1 MRLDKFVSHATG
13 LPREISKRLIRKR
26 QVQVN
31 GTMVSNAAFQVEDTD
46 IVTLE
51 DETLHIQGPRYL
63 MLHKPAGVV
72 CATEDGD
79 HPTVLDLI
87 EDMDTEGL
95 SIGGRLDIDTTGL
108 VLLSDDGQWLHRVT
122 SPRHLFSKVYRATL
136 QEPLDQQTIDSFA
149 TGMLL
154 RGEDKPTAPAQCEA
168 LPLPDQ
174 HGARVTLNEG
184 RYHQV
189 KRMFAACGNH
199 VLSLHREK
207 IGAIALDDT
216 LAEGEY
222 RALTDAE
229 IASFLA

>member
-46 IVTLE
+46 SVTME
-51 DETLHIQGPRYL
+51 GETLHIPGPRYL
-63 MLHKPAGVV
+63 MLHKPIGVV

-168 LPLPDQ
+168 LPDN
-174 HGARVTLNEG
+174 GARVTLNEG

-207 IGAIALDDT
+207 IGAVALDDALT
-216 LAEGEY
+216 EGEY
-222 RALTDAE
+222 RVLTETE
-229 IASFLA
+229 IKSFTS

>member
-31 GTMVSNAAFQVEDTD
+31 GTMVSNAAYQVAETD
-46 IVTLE
+46 VVSME
-51 DETLHIQGPRYL
+51 GQDLHIAGPRYL
-63 MLHKPAGVV
+63 MLHKPVGYV
-72 CATEDGD
+72 CANEDGD

-87 EDMDTEGL
+87 VDMDKEGL

-122 SPRHLFSKVYRATL
+122 SPKHLFSKVYRATL
-136 QEPLDQQTIDSFA
+136 QEPLGQQTIDSFA
-149 TGMLL
+149 AGMLL

-168 LPLPDQ
+168 LPDN
-174 HGARVTLNEG
+174 GARVTLNEG

-199 VLSLHREK
+199 VLSLHRES
-207 IGAIALDDT
+207 IGTITLDDT
-216 LAEGEY
+216 LAEGQT
-222 RALTDAE
+222 RALTETE
-229 IASFLA
+229 IQSFLP

>member
-46 IVTLE
+46 NVTLE
-51 DETLHIQGPRYL
+51 GETLHIRGPRYL
-63 MLHKPAGVV
+63 MLHKPCGVV

-136 QEPLDQQTIDSFA
+136 QEPVDQQTIDSFA

-154 RGEDKPTAPAQCEA
+154 RGEDKRTAPAQCEA
-168 LPLPDQ
+168 LPDN
-174 HGARVTLNEG
+174 GARVTLNEG

-199 VLSLHREK
+199 VVSLHREK
-207 IGAIALDDT
+207 IGAVALDDT

-222 RALTDAE
+222 RILTATE
-229 IASFLA
+229 IESFTS

>member
-31 GTMVSNAAFQVEDTD
+31 GTMVSNAAYQVVETD
-46 IVTLE
+46 VVSME
-51 DETLHIQGPRYL
+51 GQDLHIAGPRYL
-63 MLHKPAGVV
+63 MLHKPVGYV
-72 CATEDGD
+72 CANEDGD

-87 EDMDTEGL
+87 DDMDKEGL

-122 SPRHLFSKVYRATL
+122 SPKHLFSKVYRATL
-136 QEPLDQQTIDSFA
+136 QEPLSQQTIDSFA
-149 TGMLL
+149 AGMLL
-154 RGEDKPTAPAQCEA
+154 RGEDKPTAPAQCEV
-168 LPLPDQ
+168 LPDN
-174 HGARVTLNEG
+174 GARVALNEG

-199 VLSLHREK
+199 VLSLHRES
-207 IGAIALDDT
+207 IGTVTLDDT
-216 LAEGEY
+216 LAEGQT
-222 RALTDAE
+222 RALTDTE
-229 IASFLA
+229 IQGFLP

>member
-31 GTMVSNAAFQVEDTD
+31 GTMVSNAAFQVEDAD
-46 IVTLE
+46 SVTLE
-51 DETLHIQGPRYL
+51 GETLHIPGPRYL
-63 MLHKPAGVV
+63 MLHKPVGVV

-87 EDMDTEGL
+87 DDMDTEGL

-122 SPRHLFSKVYRATL
+122 SPRHLFSKVYRAAL
-136 QEPLDQQTIDSFA
+136 QEPVDQQTIDAFA
-149 TGMLL
+149 AGMLL
-154 RGEDKPTAPAQCEA
+154 RGEDKPTAPAHCEA
-168 LPLPDQ
+168 LPDN
-174 HGARVTLNEG
+174 HARVTLNEG

-207 IGAIALDDT
+207 IGAIVLDEALT
-216 LAEGEY
+216 EGQY
-222 RALTDAE
+222 RALTETE
-229 IASFLA
+229 IKSFLP

>member
-31 GTMVSNAAFQVEDTD
+31 GTMVSNAAYQVVETD
-46 IVTLE
+46 VVSME
-51 DETLHIQGPRYL
+51 GQDLHIAGPRYL
-63 MLHKPAGVV
+63 MLHKPVGYV
-72 CATEDGD
+72 CANEDGD

-87 EDMDTEGL
+87 DDMDKEGL

-122 SPRHLFSKVYRATL
+122 SPKHLFSKVYRATL
-136 QEPLDQQTIDSFA
+136 QEPLSQQTIDSFA
-149 TGMLL
+149 AGMLL

-168 LPLPDQ
+168 LPDN
-174 HGARVTLNEG
+174 GARVTLNEG

-199 VLSLHREK
+199 VLSLHRES
-207 IGAIALDDT
+207 IGTVTLDET
-216 LAEGEY
+216 LAEGQT
-222 RALTDAE
+222 RALTDTE
-229 IASFLA
+229 IQSFLP

>member
-31 GTMVSNAAFQVEDTD
+31 GTMVSNAAYQVAETD
-46 IVTLE
+46 VVTME
-51 DETLHIQGPRYL
+51 GETLQIAGPRYL
-63 MLHKPAGVV
+63 MLHKPVGYV

-79 HPTVLDLI
+79 HPTVLDLL
-87 EDMDTEGL
+87 DMDTEGL

-122 SPRHLFSKVYRATL
+122 SPRHLYSKVYRATL
-136 QEPLDQQTIDSFA
+136 QEPVDQQTIDSFA
-149 TGMLL
+149 AGMLL
-154 RGEDKPTAPAQCEA
+154 RGEDKPTAPARCEA
-168 LPLPDQ
+168 LPEN
-174 HGARVTLNEG
+174 GARVTLNEG

-199 VLSLHREK
+199 VLSLHREQ
-207 IGAIALDDT
+207 IGAVTLDDT
-216 LAEGEY
+216 LDAGQC
-222 RALTDAE
+222 RVLTETE
-229 IASFLA
+229 IKSFLP

>member
-31 GTMVSNAAFQVEDTD
+31 GTMVSNAAYQVVETD
-46 IVTLE
+46 VVSME
-51 DETLHIQGPRYL
+51 GQDLHIAGPRYL
-63 MLHKPAGVV
+63 MLHKPVGYV
-72 CATEDGD
+72 CANEDGD

-87 EDMDTEGL
+87 DDMDKEGL

-122 SPRHLFSKVYRATL
+122 SPKHLFSKVYRATL
-136 QEPLDQQTIDSFA
+136 QEPLSQQTIDSFA
-149 TGMLL
+149 AGMLL

-168 LPLPDQ
+168 LPDN
-174 HGARVTLNEG
+174 GARVTLNEG

-199 VLSLHREK
+199 VLSLHRES
-207 IGAIALDDT
+207 IGTVTLDET
-216 LAEGEY
+216 LAERQT
-222 RALTDAE
+222 RALTDTE
-229 IASFLA
+229 IQSFLP

>member
-31 GTMVSNAAFQVEDTD
+31 GSMVSNAALQVEETD
-46 IVTLE
+46 SVTLE
-51 DETLHIQGPRYL
+51 GETLHIPGPRYL

-122 SPRHLFSKVYRATL
+122 SPRHLFSKVYRAIL

-149 TGMLL
+149 VGMLL

-168 LPLPDQ
+168 LPDN
-174 HGARVTLNEG
+174 GARVTLNEG

-207 IGAIALDDT
+207 IGAITLDDA
-216 LAEGEY
+216 LAEGQY
-222 RALTDAE
+222 RALTETE
-229 IASFLA
+229 IKSFTP

>member
-31 GTMVSNAAFQVEDTD
+31 GAMVSNAAFQVEDTD
-46 IVTLE
+46 SVTLE
-51 DETLHIQGPRYL
+51 GETLHIPGPRYL
-63 MLHKPAGVV
+63 MLHKPSGVV

-149 TGMLL
+149 AGMLL
-154 RGEDKPTAPAQCEA
+154 RGEGKRTAPAQCEA
-168 LPLPDQ
+168 LPDN
-174 HGARVTLNEG
+174 GARVTLNEG
-184 RYHQV
+184 RYHQI

-207 IGAIALDDT
+207 IGAVALDDT
-216 LAEGEY
+216 LTEGEY
-222 RALTDAE
+222 RVLTETE
-229 IASFLA
+229 IKSFTL

>member
-1 MRLDKFVSHATG
+1 
-13 LPREISKRLIRKR
+13 
-26 QVQVN
+26 
-31 GTMVSNAAFQVEDTD
+31 
-46 IVTLE
+46 
-51 DETLHIQGPRYL
+51 
-63 MLHKPAGVV
+63 
-72 CATEDGD
+72 
-79 HPTVLDLI
+79 
-87 EDMDTEGL
+87 
-95 SIGGRLDIDTTGL
+95 
-108 VLLSDDGQWLHRVT
+108 
-122 SPRHLFSKVYRATL
+122 
-136 QEPLDQQTIDSFA
+136 
-149 TGMLL
+149 MLL